1 MGMSRA
7 AMLWP
12 GVPQLWL
19 RGEVRGLLHAA
30 WFACLFN
37 GVWLATVA
45 WPDLLGPWTL
55 RACWFVVIGASIF
68 AAIWAMRHWQAWE
81 AGNMVTEE
89 GEAQFEEAQTHYLSG
104 DYFEAEAALHRIFTS
119 GKQDVE
125 AAILMVSI
133 LRRTKRYA
141 QALYCIEKLLLLDNA
156 MPWHRELLQEQG
168 RVRRLLDGDSPKA
181 LLSA

>member
-81 AGNMVTEE
+81 AGNVVTEE
-89 GEAQFEEAQTHYLSG
+89 GEAQFEEAQTHYLRG

-141 QALYCIEKLLLLDNA
+141 RRCIASRNFCCWTMRCHGIASCFRSKGE
-156 MPWHRELLQEQG
+156 
-168 RVRRLLDGDSPKA
+168 
-181 LLSA
+181 SAGCSMAIP